1 MTWWWGAGLS
11 AETAMR
17 KLDIENVWQG
27 APLFLKY
34 RTQSTMEDAEA
45 LAGQGYPEGTVV
57 AASFQERG
65 RGRLRGRPWE
75 SVSGKNLLFT
85 LILQNSSINAL
96 SRLPLLTGLAVSL
109 ALEKLFSLETEI
121 KWPNDILFQGR
132 KLCGVF
138 CRAGSGRILVGIGIN
153 CNQLSF
159 AQNLGGRATS
169 LAIIL
174 KKRVSRQQILEA
186 VLMEIKAV
194 LADRGWQAKILNRL
208 YLLRREAVILKGLPP
223 APGREVRGVIVG
235 LDLDGALLIRTEAE
249 SEPLRVV
256 SGEITG

>member
-1 MTWWWGAGLS
+1 
-11 AETAMR
+11 MR
-17 KLDIENVWQG
+17 KLDLENAWQG

-45 LAGQGYPEGTVV
+45 LAGKGYPEGTVV

-65 RGRLRGRPWE
+65 RGRLPGRLWE

-85 LILQNSSINAL
+85 LLLRNSSINTL
-96 SRLPLLTGLAVSL
+96 SRLPLLIGLAVSL

-132 KLCGVF
+132 KLCGLF
-138 CRAGSGRILVGIGIN
+138 CMAGSDRILAGIGIN

-159 AQNLGGRATS
+159 AENLGGRATS
-169 LAIIL
+169 LAVIL
-174 KKRVSRQQILEA
+174 KKRVSRQQVLVA
-186 VLMEIKAV
+186 VLREVKAV
-194 LADRGWQAKILNRL
+194 LADRDWQAKILKRL
-208 YLLRREAVILKGLPP
+208 YLRGREAVILEGLP
-223 APGREVRGVIVG
+223 PGREVRGIVVG
-235 LDLDGALLIRTEAE
+235 LEPDGALLIRTEAE
-249 SEPLRVV
+249 AEPLRVV

>member
-1 MTWWWGAGLS
+1 
-11 AETAMR
+11 MR

-34 RTQSTMEDAEA
+34 RTQSTMEDGEA

-57 AASFQERG
+57 AASFQEQG
-65 RGRLRGRPWE
+65 RGRLPGRLWE

-85 LILQNSSINAL
+85 LLLRHTSIDTL
-96 SRLPLLTGLAVSL
+96 SRLPLLIGLAVSL

-153 CNQLSF
+153 CNQLTF
-159 AQNLGGRATS
+159 KEKLGGKATS

-174 KKRVSRQQILEA
+174 KKRVSRQQLLEA
-186 VLMEIKAV
+186 VLMEVKAV
-194 LADRGWQAKILNRL
+194 LADRDWQAKILKRL
-208 YLLRREAVILKGLPP
+208 YRLWREAVILKGLPP
-223 APGREVRGVIVG
+223 GREVRGTIVG
-235 LDLDGALLIRTEAE
+235 LDLDGALLIRTEVGAD
-249 SEPLRVV
+249 PVKII
-256 SGEITG
+256 SGEITGESANPYPVRSKTGKVV

>member
-1 MTWWWGAGLS
+1 
-11 AETAMR
+11 
-17 KLDIENVWQG
+17 
-27 APLFLKY
+27 
-34 RTQSTMEDAEA
+34 
-45 LAGQGYPEGTVV
+45 
-57 AASFQERG
+57 
-65 RGRLRGRPWE
+65 
-75 SVSGKNLLFT
+75 
-85 LILQNSSINAL
+85 
-96 SRLPLLTGLAVSL
+96 
-109 ALEKLFSLETEI
+109 
-121 KWPNDILFQGR
+121 
-132 KLCGVF
+132 LCGVF

-186 VLMEIKAV
+186 VLMDIKAV